1 MRTLSA
7 LLHYALAIVT
17 LACGLA
23 AGAWWLIAS
32 GPLQARADKPPAPIP
47 PRIAESLERKAAR
60 EPERPKEPARP
71 AMQQANVSLAVQQP
85 APQFRIRELARSP
98 QIAQRK
104 KSSRDQ
110 KDQKKE
116 RAPITPAAI
125 EAGSAP
131 AVTTARTDFPY

>member
-7 LLHYALAIVT
+7 LLHYSLAVVT

-23 AGAWWLIAS
+23 AGAWWLIAPD
-32 GPLQARADKPPAPIP
+32 PLQARADKSPAPIP

-60 EPERPKEPARP
+60 EPEQPKEPAKP
-71 AMQQANVSLAVQQP
+71 AMQQANVSLAVQP
-85 APQFRIRELARSP
+85 APQFRIRDLVRSP

-104 KSSRDQ
+104 KSRRDQ

-116 RAPITPAAI
+116 RAPIVPV
-125 EAGSAP
+125 EAGP
-131 AVTTARTDFPY
+131 AQVVTTARTDFPY